1 MILMMIFFYILA
13 SMEDTS
19 PLWSKKRIYGETKES
34 NTEVHALNDE
44 KEQEHYDQ
52 PREVMFVSS

>member
-1 MILMMIFFYILA
+1 
-13 SMEDTS
+13 MEDTS